1 MKLLFISLSMVL
13 CSANSYA
20 EWKLVTSNFET
31 GMNVY
36 VEDTSLRVSGNIAK
50 VWTMYTFKTP
60 QEKPQFRSL
69 KTHSNYNCAED
80 EVKITS
86 ELAYISDDGK
96 GQSVHSRDFPD
107 ARWKPIVPNS
117 NDAVVKEWA
126 CAK

>member
-1 MKLLFISLSMVL
+1 MSLVL

-20 EWKLVTSNFET
+20 EWKLVASNLAT
-31 GMNVY
+31 GVNTY
-36 VEDTSLRVSGNIAK
+36 VEDTSLRVSGDIAK

-60 QEKPQFRSL
+60 QEKEQFRSL

-80 EVKITS
+80 EVKLTS

-96 GQSVHSRDFPD
+96 GQFVHIQDFPD

-117 NDAVVKEWA
+117 NDAVVKQWA

>member
-1 MKLLFISLSMVL
+1 MKLSLISLFMVL

-36 VEDTSLRVSGNIAK
+36 IDDTSVRVSGGIAK

-86 ELAYISDDGK
+86 ELAYISDDGQ
-96 GQSVHSRDFPD
+96 GQHIHSRDTPD
-107 ARWKPIVPNS
+107 ARWKPIVPRS
-117 NDAVVKEWA
+117 YDALVKLGV

>member
-1 MKLLFISLSMVL
+1 MVL

-36 VEDTSLRVSGNIAK
+36 VEDTSLRVSGDIAK

-80 EVKITS
+80 EVKLTS
-86 ELAYISDDGK
+86 ELAYINDDGK

-117 NDAVVKEWA
+117 NDALVKKWV